1 MVEGGLGLGNG
12 GNAQDIHVEAIRL
25 HPQTHVDAGASGLTH
40 KIDHVGAHDVRVS
53 LEDAHRR
60 QSRRVTIQGADTPVG
75 RIQVARPR
83 AARPRQPGDTQ
94 NPIAALHVLDRR
106 VRHGDVHPRRVQ
118 DEAVQLTR
126 TRVTS
131 LHGEGQRQASTRRVA
146 EDNDAAELSL
156 GLVDDGLDEV
166 ESFGRGVLGG
176 ERVVGNDDG
185 QARAVDKALD
195 DAPLA
200 HDHRVHVRSAM
211 QIDECT
217 ARTQAPL
224 RKHAGNAIFARRG
237 ETRTHASRHRMR
249 LRGVERHLLSCRLAV
264 EQRRHKTHTEVNNA
278 HLEGH
283 GASFV
288 STNQSVRAG
297 THPRANMY
305 QDTLRGRFP
314 ASRTGSS
321 LLHRARVKRQP
332 QGHSLSSAPKPRRLC
347 FPQEYETLLSQ
358 DRHEYIGRYLVPRP
372 GVSRAYSAHWK

>member
-1 MVEGGLGLGNG
+1 M
-12 GNAQDIHVEAIRL
+12 EAIRL
-25 HPQTHVDAGASGLTH
+25 HAQAHVHASASGLAREL
-40 KIDHVGAHDVRVS
+40 DHVGTNDVRFP
-53 LEDAHRR
+53 LENTHRR
-60 QSRRVTIQGADTPVG
+60 QARRVTVLGADTPVG
-75 RIQVARPR
+75 RIQVASPR

-126 TRVTS
+126 TRVAS
-131 LHGEGQRQASTRRVA
+131 LHGEGQRQAATRRVA
-146 EDNDAAELSL
+146 EDDDAAELSL
-156 GLVDDGLDEV
+156 GLVDDGLDDV
-166 ESFGRGVLGG
+166 EGFGRGVPGG
-176 ERVVGNDDG
+176 ERVVGDDDG
-185 QARAVDKALD
+185 QPGAIDEALD

-321 LLHRARVKRQP
+321 LLHRARVQRQP

-358 DRHEYIGRYLVPRP
+358 DHHEYIGRYLVPRP